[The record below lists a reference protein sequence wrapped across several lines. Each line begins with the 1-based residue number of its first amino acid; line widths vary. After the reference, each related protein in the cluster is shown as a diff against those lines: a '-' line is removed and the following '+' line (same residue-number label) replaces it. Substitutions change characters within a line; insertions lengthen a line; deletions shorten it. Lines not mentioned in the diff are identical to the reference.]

1 MYRICKKSILF
12 GLLFII
18 GVFHSCDELPTNA
31 CHSDF
36 DKISMLENIGQNIIL
51 PNYTTFALLADSL
64 YQKTQEFIQIP
75 DFTSLSDLR
84 AIHFESWNH
93 WQKVSLYEFGPAYD
107 EQLRSHMNNFPVFVN
122 RLEEGIQ
129 SGIYDLSAEAYS
141 YARGFPAL
149 DYLLYGNDSSSIK
162 IIQSFTSDSLATN
175 RISYLN
181 DVAQQIKEKAALV
194 SFGWSPGGG
203 NYLNTFTSN
212 ESIASGAPLSD
223 LINQLNL
230 NYEFIK
236 NNKLGIPI
244 SAKTSYI
251 PLLPENVEA
260 YFSRRSLELAITA
273 IEASRELFLGN
284 AGSDSIGLD
293 DFLISTGHSKG
304 DELLSTLIDQQ
315 YQTALNELQAIFP
328 STLYDAINN
337 QLDQVKI
344 AYAAAQNQMI
354 YTKTDMP
361 AALCVNITYI
371 DLVDDG
377 D

>member
-1 MYRICKKSILF
+1 MCIR
-12 GLLFII
+12 
-18 GVFHSCDELPTNA
+18 D
-31 CHSDF
+31 
-36 DKISMLENIGQNIIL
+36 
-51 PNYTTFALLADSL
+51 
-64 YQKTQEFIQIP
+64 
-75 DFTSLSDLR
+75 
-84 AIHFESWNH
+84 
-93 WQKVSLYEFGPAYD
+93 
-107 EQLRSHMNNFPVFVN
+107 RS
-122 RLEEGIQ
+122 
-129 SGIYDLSAEAYS
+129 YS
-141 YARGFPAL
+141 YARRFPAL

-194 SFGWSPGGG
+194 AFGWSPTGG
-203 NYLNTFTSN
+203 NYLNSFTSN

-273 IEASRELFLGN
+273 IEASRELFMGN

-293 DFLISTGHSKG
+293 DFLMSTCLLYTSDAA
-304 DELLSTLIDQQ
+304 DE
-315 YQTALNELQAIFP
+315 
-328 STLYDAINN
+328 
-337 QLDQVKI
+337 
-344 AYAAAQNQMI
+344 
-354 YTKTDMP
+354 
-361 AALCVNITYI
+361 
-371 DLVDDG
+371 
-377 D
+377 

>member
-1 MYRICKKSILF
+1 MHRICKKSILI
-12 GLLFII
+12 GLFIMI
-18 GVFHSCDELPTNA
+18 GIFHSCDELPSNA

-51 PNYTTFALLADSL
+51 PNYTAFALLTDSL
-64 YQKTQEFIQIP
+64 YQKTQAFIQTP
-75 DFTSLSDLR
+75 DEASLSELR
-84 AIHFESWNH
+84 AIHFECWNQ

-129 SGIYDLSAEAYS
+129 SGIYDLYSESYS

-149 DYLLYGNDSSSIK
+149 DFLLYGNDSSAVR
-162 IIQSFTSDSLATN
+162 IIQSFSIDSLANN

-181 DVAQQIKEKAALV
+181 DAVQQIKEKTATVA
-194 SFGWSPGGG
+194 FGWSPTGG

-212 ESIASGAPLSD
+212 ESIASGAPLSN

-260 YFSRRSLELAITA
+260 YFSKRSIELAITA

-284 AGSDSIGLD
+284 AGTDSIGLD
-293 DFLISTGHSKG
+293 DFLISTGHRKG

-328 STLYDAINN
+328 NTLFDAINN

-354 YTKTDMP
+354 YTKTDLP